1 LATHTTTF
9 EITKES
15 SLSKRGN
22 CVIAVSADKGMNDLD
37 IAFRKALRKDDA
49 RVVIQ
54 IECGGVAETVNAF
67 GDSKLILDHR
77 TEIVVRKTNHI
88 DDRTLTVRADKA
100 ACDLSRK
107 LVERLRNPRGKVTI
121 EVFVKP

>member
-67 GDSKLILDHR
+67 GDSNLILDHR

>member
-1 LATHTTTF
+1 
-9 EITKES
+9 
-15 SLSKRGN
+15 
-22 CVIAVSADKGMNDLD
+22 MNDLD

-67 GDSKLILDHR
+67 GDSNLILDHR